1 LGEVTLTARTLLW
14 GVTLLCIVARQRE
27 VPSRGGLIFAWFL
40 RALARHGSYICCHI
54 DMSVPNRRRLYLLF
68 FLSGFCSLVYQM
80 VWTRLAFASFG
91 IITPV
96 LSVVISVFML
106 GLSIG
111 AWAGGRVIPW
121 LVRRTGLSAIFFYG
135 GAELIIGLGAFAV
148 PGLFAQ
154 GEQVLLAAGQTDT
167 IQYLFFSAL
176 VLAVSILPWCVFMGA
191 TFPFMMAY
199 VREQEPGN
207 ADSFSYLYFANVL
220 GAMMGTILAALVLVE
235 VLGFRHTLAFAAAG
249 NFAIAA
255 LSAGM
260 GWNQRRTGTAPQRG
274 VLETPKAEETRPA
287 AGPSRLIPWI
297 LFSTG
302 FCAMAMEVVWTR
314 AFTPVLKTQ
323 VYSFALIVFVYL
335 GATFFGS
342 MLYRRDLGRQ
352 ARRSTAG
359 LIALLA
365 VAAFLPIVAV
375 DPRCVPAQWNISMG
389 TYLDS
394 AGAVALVLAS
404 IVPLCGVLGYLTPSL
419 IDQYAGGH
427 PAAAGRAYGVNVV
440 GCILGPLVASYVLL
454 PRISERYALVVLGL
468 PLLGLCFFCGQSLTP
483 RQRLATALAGVVAVG
498 WSLFFA
504 DDFEGLL
511 LKREVKTEVRRDYA
525 ASVISF
531 GEGFGRRLLVNGIGM
546 TILTPDTKFMVHLPL
561 AFQKAHPQSALIIC
575 FGMGTS
581 YRAALSWDI
590 GTTAVELVPSVT
602 KAFAFYHE
610 DAAQY
615 LANPKGRIVIDD
627 GRRFLKRTR
636 EQYDAIVIDP
646 PPPVEAAG
654 SSLLYSKEFYAL
666 AKQHL
671 KPNGILQIWF
681 PGGPFPT
688 AQAIVRS
695 LNDSFPYVR
704 CFDGVNDWG
713 THFLAS
719 EQPIETVAVEK
730 MAARMPAT
738 ARLDL
743 MEYMDTTRYPTL
755 PDYLQKVVSAETL
768 ISHVLNTNLDIE
780 ISDDRPFNEY
790 FLLRKWRLYSP

>member
-1 LGEVTLTARTLLW
+1 
-14 GVTLLCIVARQRE
+14 
-27 VPSRGGLIFAWFL
+27 
-40 RALARHGSYICCHI
+40 
-54 DMSVPNRRRLYLLF
+54 MSVPNRRRLYFLF

-96 LSVVISVFML
+96 ISVVISVFML

-111 AWAGGRVIPW
+111 AWAGGRIIAW

-154 GEQVLLAAGQTDT
+154 GEQCLLAAGQTDSVE
-167 IQYLFFSAL
+167 YLFFSAL

-199 VREQEPGN
+199 VREEEPDN
-207 ADSFSYLYFANVL
+207 TDSFSYLYFANVL
-220 GAMMGTILAALVLVE
+220 GAMMGTILSALVLVE

-249 NFAIAA
+249 NFAITA
-255 LSAGM
+255 LSAGI
-260 GWNQRRTGTAPQRG
+260 GWKQRG
-274 VLETPKAEETRPA
+274 TGAVAQRDAPAPAAETRPGGGA
-287 AGPSRLIPWI
+287 SSRLIPWI

-359 LIALLA
+359 LICLLA

-375 DPRCVPAQWNISMG
+375 DPRFVPARWNMSMG
-389 TYLDS
+389 TYVDS

-427 PAAAGRAYGVNVV
+427 PAAAGKAYGLNVL

-454 PRISERYALVVLGL
+454 PRMSERHALVVLGL
-468 PLLGLCFFCGQSLTP
+468 PLLGLCFFCAQSLSP
-483 RQRLATALAGVVAVG
+483 RQRLAAALAGGAAVC

-504 DDFEGLL
+504 SDFEGLL
-511 LKREVKTEVRRDYA
+511 LKREPKTEVRRDYA

-546 TILTPDTKFMVHLPL
+546 TILTSDTKFMVHLPL
-561 AFQKAHPQSALIIC
+561 AFQKVRPESALIIC

-590 GTTAVELVPSVT
+590 PTTAVELVPSVT
-602 KAFAFYHE
+602 EAFAFYHE
-610 DAAQY
+610 DAARF

-636 EQYDAIVIDP
+636 EKYDAIVIDP

-654 SSLLYSKEFYAL
+654 SSLLYSKEFYTL
-666 AKQHL
+666 AKEHL
-671 KPNGILQIWF
+671 KPNGILQIWY
-681 PGGPFPT
+681 PEGPLAT
-688 AQAIVRS
+688 GQAIVRS
-695 LNDSFPYVR
+695 LQESFPHVR
-704 CFDGVNDWG
+704 CFLGANDWG

-719 EQPIETVAVEK
+719 EQPIEMVTPAQLVS
-730 MAARMPAT
+730 RMPAA

-743 MEYMDTTRYPTL
+743 MEYMDPARFPAL
-755 PDYLQKVVSAETL
+755 PEYLQKV
-768 ISHVLNTNLDIE
+768 ISQEFPLSSVLNTNLNIE
-780 ISDDRPFNEY
+780 ITDDHPFNEY